1 MAPRLNGND
10 FTFDSVNRPQQPG
23 GQLEEGKN
31 YIVIHLHDT
40 LSRAQ
45 KQKLQSHGVVLQ
57 KHLGDNTWKCRYEPS
72 DIGRIINEEFVKD
85 AMPEPVELKV
95 QPGFDTNADARQTVD
110 VVLQDQADQS
120 AEKISTLIQGITG
133 VPTESMS
140 ARRNNTVIRVEVP
153 VSQLRDIASIDSV
166 ASIEKVVDVELH
178 NNVAR
183 GILNADVV
191 VNSTPYRGKGQIVTV
206 ADTGFDTGSKD
217 DTHPAFAGRVV
228 SLLPASRP
236 TETND
241 EVGHGTHV
249 CGSVLGD
256 GVSETM
262 GGSIQGTAPEA
273 ELIVQ
278 ALSGAD
284 KTLFKGLTMT
294 MADLLQNA
302 YDYGEQSRV
311 HTNSWGPRWENPWTG
326 EVFGQQAYHNGAV
339 DIDAF
344 AWDHK
349 DMVICFSAG
358 NNGGKPL
365 RPGRDLGQVGGQA
378 AAKNCITVGSCANHR
393 PTADASDSSVFNA
406 QGPQEGDPAAV
417 SWFSSR
423 GPTRESRAKPDVLA
437 PGGMILS
444 THSRDAP
451 EDDTYG
457 DSLDPAWWWSSGTS
471 MATPLVAGCAAV
483 LRQVLRDNGVAEPS
497 AALLKALLVNGA
509 TDLGRP
515 RDEQGFGRVDLA
527 GSVVVPGKT
536 PDKDFV
542 EGQILDEDGKDAVA
556 TEFQLGKYLAQDRDV
571 GTLKATMVYTDLPGE
586 ALQHLVS
593 LSVEVVDEQG
603 GRAVRYGNA
612 GDGEQKR
619 DNVNTVE
626 QVVWRDIRRNSK
638 VTLRVSLDGVLI
650 PDNAVQPFALVWSVL

>member
-10 FTFDSVNRPQQPG
+10 FTFDSVSQQRPPG

-31 YIVIHLHDT
+31 YIVIHLHNT
-40 LSRAQ
+40 LNRTQ

-85 AMPEPVELKV
+85 AIPEPIELKV
-95 QPGFDTNADARQTVD
+95 QPGLDTNADGRQTVD
-110 VVLQDQADQS
+110 VVLQEQADQS
-120 AEKISTLIQGITG
+120 AEQIGTLIHGITG
-133 VPTESMS
+133 VPTDSMS
-140 ARRNNTVIRVEVP
+140 ARRDNTIIRVEVP
-153 VSQLRDIASIDSV
+153 LSQLREIASIDSV

-191 VNSTPYRGKGQIVTV
+191 VNATAYRGDEEIVTV
-206 ADTGFDTGSKD
+206 ADTGFDTGSRFN
-217 DTHPAFAGRVV
+217 THPAFAGRVL
-228 SLLPASRP
+228 SLLPVGRP
-236 TETND
+236 TATND

-256 GVSETM
+256 GVSNAM
-262 GGSIQGTAPEA
+262 GGPIQGTAPEA
-273 ELIVQ
+273 RLIVQ
-278 ALSGAD
+278 ALSSAD
-284 KTLFKGLTMT
+284 KVLFKGSTMT

-302 YDYGEQSRV
+302 HDQGSHV
-311 HTNSWGPRWENPWTG
+311 HTNSWGPRWENEQTG
-326 EVFGQQAYHNGAV
+326 QVFGQQAYHNGAV

-358 NNGGKPL
+358 NNGGKTL
-365 RPGRDLGQVGGQA
+365 NPGDLGQVGAQA
-378 AAKNCITVGSCANHR
+378 AAKNCITVGSCASHR
-393 PTADASDSSVFNA
+393 PTADASNSTVFNA
-406 QGPQEGDPAAV
+406 NGPQEGDPATV
-417 SWFSSR
+417 SRFSSR
-423 GPTRESRAKPDVLA
+423 GPSRESRAKPDVIA

-451 EDDTYG
+451 ANNSYG
-457 DSLDPAWWWSSGTS
+457 VSLDPDWWWCSGTS

-483 LRQVLRDNGVAEPS
+483 LRQVLRMNGFADPS
-497 AALLKALLVNGA
+497 AALVKALLVNGA
-509 TDLGRP
+509 TDLGRQWH
-515 RDEQGFGRVDLA
+515 RSEQGFGRVDLA
-527 GSVVVPGKT
+527 GSVVVPGQT
-536 PDKDFV
+536 PHKGFL
-542 EGQILDEDGKDAVA
+542 EGQILDQNGRDEVA
-556 TEFQLGKYLAQDRDV
+556 TGFLLGQYLAQDRDV
-571 GTLKATMVYTDLPGE
+571 GTLKTTMVYTDLPGE

-603 GRAVRYGNA
+603 GKTVRYGNA

-626 QVVWRDIRRNSK
+626 QVVWKDIRRACN

-650 PDNAVQPFALVWSVL
+650 PDDAVQPFALVWSVL